1 MFSAARWRLTFVFTG
16 VLVVVLI
23 ACGVVV
29 YLTTRSVIY
38 DRVDHDLEDR
48 ARSDLVLFQRGPHGD
63 SDRGPPGSGSEFDPG
78 GYFYAISTA
87 DGQVLSGSPYLDT
100 QALASMTTLVKAVN
114 NGDTFAD
121 TKSSKGEP
129 QRIYVFPV
137 TVSGGGGALV
147 QIGRSTEPEEAA
159 LSQLRI
165 ILLAVLAVSVVPA
178 VGGGYLLSGRALR
191 PIKTAMESQRTFVAD
206 ASHELRTPVA
216 VVRTNAELLKR
227 HVAAENAETAGSDQI
242 ALDDILSESERLGR
256 MVDQMLILAEADAG
270 VRTLMTSD
278 VSLKDVVDAVA
289 RSMRFL
295 AEVRRVSLETE
306 LVENVSVPGDPSR
319 LRELISVLLDN
330 AVKYTDAGG
339 RTKIAVRKEHKKAI
353 IRVSDNGPG
362 IPAEALPHV
371 FERFYRVDKARSRE
385 SGGTGLGLAIAR
397 HIVNAHG
404 GTIGVESKVGKGTVV
419 TVELP
424 A

>member
-1 MFSAARWRLTFVFTG
+1 MFSAARWRLTLVFTG

-29 YLTTRSVIY
+29 YLTTRSVMY

-48 ARSDLVLFQRGPHGD
+48 ARSDLALFQGGPHGEP
-63 SDRGPPGSGSEFDPG
+63 DRGPPGSGSEFDPG
-78 GYFYAISTA
+78 GYFYAISDT
-87 DGQVLSGSPYLDT
+87 DGQILKGSAYLDT
-100 QALASMTTLVKAVN
+100 QALASSITLVKAMD

-129 QRIYVFPV
+129 QRIYAFAV
-137 TVSGGGGALV
+137 TVNGTPGVV

-165 ILLAVLAVSVVPA
+165 VLLAVLAVSIVPA

-191 PIKTAMESQRTFVAD
+191 PIKTAMDSQRTFIAD

-227 HVAAENAETAGSDQI
+227 HLGPDTGHTAASDQV
-242 ALDDILSESERLGR
+242 ALDDILSESDRLGR
-256 MVDQMLILAEADAG
+256 MVDQMLTLAEADAG
-270 VRTLMTSD
+270 ERTVLSSE
-278 VSLKDVVDAVA
+278 VSLNELIDEVA
-289 RSMRFL
+289 RSMRSI
-295 AEVRRVSLETE
+295 AETRQMLLETRPTDD
-306 LVENVSVPGDPSR
+306 VSVNGDPGR
-319 LRELISVLLDN
+319 LRELVSVLLDN
-330 AVKYTDAGG
+330 AVKYADAGG
-339 RTKIAVRKEHKKAI
+339 RVEVALRKEHRKAI
-353 IRVSDNGPG
+353 IEVSDNGPG
-362 IPAEALPHV
+362 IPRDALPHV
-371 FERFYRVDKARSRE
+371 FDRFYRVDKARSRE

-397 HIVNAHG
+397 HIVDAHG
-404 GTIGVESKVGKGTVV
+404 GTINIESSAGAGTKV

>member
-1 MFSAARWRLTFVFTG
+1 MFSAARWRLTLVFTG

-29 YLTTRSVIY
+29 YLTTRSVMY

-48 ARSDLVLFQRGPHGD
+48 ARSDLALFQGGPHGEP
-63 SDRGPPGSGSEFDPG
+63 DRGPPGSGSEFDPG
-78 GYFYAISTA
+78 GYFYAISDT
-87 DGQVLSGSPYLDT
+87 DGQILKGSAYLDT
-100 QALASMTTLVKAVN
+100 QALASSITLVKAMD

-129 QRIYVFPV
+129 QRIYAFAV
-137 TVSGGGGALV
+137 TVNGTPGVV

-165 ILLAVLAVSVVPA
+165 VLLAVLAVSIVPA

-191 PIKTAMESQRTFVAD
+191 PIKTAMDSQRTFIAD

-227 HVAAENAETAGSDQI
+227 HLGPDTGHTAASDQV
-242 ALDDILSESERLGR
+242 ALDDILSESDRLGR
-256 MVDQMLILAEADAG
+256 MVDQMLTLAEADAG
-270 VRTLMTSD
+270 ERTVLSSE
-278 VSLKDVVDAVA
+278 VSLNELIDEVA
-289 RSMRFL
+289 RSMRSI
-295 AEVRRVSLETE
+295 AETRQMLLETRPTDD
-306 LVENVSVPGDPSR
+306 VSVNGDPGR
-319 LRELISVLLDN
+319 LRELVSVLLDN
-330 AVKYTDAGG
+330 AVKYADAGG
-339 RTKIAVRKEHKKAI
+339 RVEVALRKEHRKAI
-353 IRVSDNGPG
+353 IEVSDNGPG
-362 IPAEALPHV
+362 IPRDALPHV
-371 FERFYRVDKARSRE
+371 FDRFYRVDEARSRE

-397 HIVNAHG
+397 HIVDAHG
-404 GTIGVESKVGKGTVV
+404 GTINIESSASGGTKV

>member
-1 MFSAARWRLTFVFTG
+1 MFSAARWRLTLVFTG

-29 YLTTRSVIY
+29 YLTTRSVMY

-48 ARSDLVLFQRGPHGD
+48 ARSDLALFQGGPHGEP
-63 SDRGPPGSGSEFDPG
+63 DRGPPGSGSEFDPG
-78 GYFYAISTA
+78 GYFYAISDT
-87 DGQVLSGSPYLDT
+87 DGQILKGSAYLDT
-100 QALASMTTLVKAVN
+100 QALASSTTLVKAMD

-129 QRIYVFPV
+129 QRIYAFAV
-137 TVSGGGGALV
+137 TVNGTPGVV

-165 ILLAVLAVSVVPA
+165 VLLAVLAVSIVPA

-191 PIKTAMESQRTFVAD
+191 PIKTAMDSQRTFIAD

-227 HVAAENAETAGSDQI
+227 HLGPDTGHTAASDQV
-242 ALDDILSESERLGR
+242 ALDDILSESDRLGR
-256 MVDQMLILAEADAG
+256 MVDQMLTLAEADAG
-270 VRTLMTSD
+270 QRTVLSSEI
-278 VSLKDVVDAVA
+278 SLNELIDEVA
-289 RSMRFL
+289 RSMRSI
-295 AEVRRVSLETE
+295 AETRQMLLETR
-306 LVENVSVPGDPSR
+306 LTDDVSVNGDPGR
-319 LRELISVLLDN
+319 LRELVSVLLDN
-330 AVKYTDAGG
+330 AVKYADAGG
-339 RTKIAVRKEHKKAI
+339 RVEVALRKEHRKAI
-353 IRVSDNGPG
+353 IEVSNNGPG
-362 IPAEALPHV
+362 IPRDALPHV
-371 FERFYRVDKARSRE
+371 FDRFYRVDEARSRE

-397 HIVNAHG
+397 HIVDAHG
-404 GTIGVESKVGKGTVV
+404 GTINIESSASGGTKV
-419 TVELP
+419 TVQLP

>member
-1 MFSAARWRLTFVFTG
+1 MFSAARWRLTLVFTG
-16 VLVVVLI
+16 VLVVVLV

-29 YLTTRSVIY
+29 YLTTRSVMY

-48 ARSDLVLFQRGPHGD
+48 ARSDLALFQGGPHGEP
-63 SDRGPPGSGSEFDPG
+63 DRGPPGSDSEFDPG
-78 GYFYAISTA
+78 GYFYAISDT
-87 DGQVLSGSPYLDT
+87 DGQILKGSAYLDT
-100 QALASMTTLVKAVN
+100 QALASSTTLVKAMD

-129 QRIYVFPV
+129 QRIYAFAV
-137 TVSGGGGALV
+137 TVNGTPGVV

-165 ILLAVLAVSVVPA
+165 VLLAVLAVSIVPA

-191 PIKTAMESQRTFVAD
+191 PIKTAMDSQRTFIAD

-227 HVAAENAETAGSDQI
+227 HLGPDTGHTAASDQV
-242 ALDDILSESERLGR
+242 ALDDILSESDRLGR
-256 MVDQMLILAEADAG
+256 MVDQMLTLAEADAG
-270 VRTLMTSD
+270 QRTVLSSEI
-278 VSLKDVVDAVA
+278 SLNELIDEVA
-289 RSMRFL
+289 RSMRSI
-295 AEVRRVSLETE
+295 AETRQMLLETR
-306 LVENVSVPGDPSR
+306 LTDDVSVNGDPGR
-319 LRELISVLLDN
+319 LRELVSVLLDN
-330 AVKYTDAGG
+330 AVKYADAGG
-339 RTKIAVRKEHKKAI
+339 RVEVALRKEHRKAI
-353 IRVSDNGPG
+353 IEVSNNGPG
-362 IPAEALPHV
+362 IPRDALPHV
-371 FERFYRVDKARSRE
+371 FDRFYRVDEARSRE

-397 HIVNAHG
+397 HIVDAHG
-404 GTIGVESKVGKGTVV
+404 GTINIESSAGAGTKV

>member
-1 MFSAARWRLTFVFTG
+1 MFSAARWRLTLVFTG
-16 VLVVVLI
+16 VLVVVLV

-29 YLTTRSVIY
+29 YLTTRSVMY

-48 ARSDLVLFQRGPHGD
+48 ARSDLALFQGGPHGEP
-63 SDRGPPGSGSEFDPG
+63 DRGPPGSGSEFDPG
-78 GYFYAISTA
+78 GYFYAISDT
-87 DGQVLSGSPYLDT
+87 DGQILKGSAYLDT
-100 QALASMTTLVKAVN
+100 QALASSTTLVKAMD

-129 QRIYVFPV
+129 QRIYAFAV
-137 TVSGGGGALV
+137 TVNGTPGVV

-165 ILLAVLAVSVVPA
+165 VLLAVLAVSIVPA

-191 PIKTAMESQRTFVAD
+191 PIKTAMDSQRTFIAD

-227 HVAAENAETAGSDQI
+227 HLGPDTGHTAASDQV
-242 ALDDILSESERLGR
+242 ALDDILSESDRLGR
-256 MVDQMLILAEADAG
+256 MVDQMLTLAEADAG
-270 VRTLMTSD
+270 QRTVLSSEI
-278 VSLKDVVDAVA
+278 SLNELIDEVA
-289 RSMRFL
+289 RSMRSI
-295 AEVRRVSLETE
+295 AETRQMLLETR
-306 LVENVSVPGDPSR
+306 LTDDVSVNGDPGR
-319 LRELISVLLDN
+319 LRELVSVLLDN
-330 AVKYTDAGG
+330 AVKYADAGG
-339 RTKIAVRKEHKKAI
+339 RVEVALRKEHRKAI
-353 IRVSDNGPG
+353 IEVSNNGPG
-362 IPAEALPHV
+362 IPRDALPHV
-371 FERFYRVDKARSRE
+371 FDRFYRVDEARSRE

-397 HIVNAHG
+397 HIVDAHG
-404 GTIGVESKVGKGTVV
+404 GTINIESSASGGTKV

>member
-1 MFSAARWRLTFVFTG
+1 MFSAARWRLTLVFTG
-16 VLVVVLI
+16 VLVVVLV

-29 YLTTRSVIY
+29 YLTTRSVMY

-48 ARSDLVLFQRGPHGD
+48 ARSDLALFQGGPHGEP
-63 SDRGPPGSGSEFDPG
+63 DRGPPGSGSEFDPG
-78 GYFYAISTA
+78 GYFYAISDT
-87 DGQVLSGSPYLDT
+87 DGQILKGSAYLDT
-100 QALASMTTLVKAVN
+100 QALASSTTLVKAMD

-129 QRIYVFPV
+129 QRIYAFAV
-137 TVSGGGGALV
+137 TVNGTPGVV

-165 ILLAVLAVSVVPA
+165 VLLAVLAVSIVPA

-191 PIKTAMESQRTFVAD
+191 PIKTAMDSQRTFIAD

-227 HVAAENAETAGSDQI
+227 HLGPDTGHTAASDQV
-242 ALDDILSESERLGR
+242 ALDDILSESDRLGR
-256 MVDQMLILAEADAG
+256 MVDQMLTLAEADAG
-270 VRTLMTSD
+270 QRTVLSSE
-278 VSLKDVVDAVA
+278 VSLNELIDEVA
-289 RSMRFL
+289 RSMRSI
-295 AEVRRVSLETE
+295 AETRQMLLETR
-306 LVENVSVPGDPSR
+306 LIDDVSVNGDPGR
-319 LRELISVLLDN
+319 LRELVSVLLDN
-330 AVKYTDAGG
+330 AVKYADAGG
-339 RTKIAVRKEHKKAI
+339 RVEVALRREHRKAI
-353 IRVSDNGPG
+353 IEVSDNGPG
-362 IPAEALPHV
+362 IPRDALPHV
-371 FERFYRVDKARSRE
+371 FDRFYRVDEARSRE

-397 HIVNAHG
+397 HIVGAHG
-404 GTIGVESKVGKGTVV
+404 GTINIESSAGAGTKV

>member
-1 MFSAARWRLTFVFTG
+1 MFSAARWRLTLVFTG

-29 YLTTRSVIY
+29 YLTTRSVMY

-48 ARSDLVLFQRGPHGD
+48 ARSDLALFQGGPHGEP
-63 SDRGPPGSGSEFDPG
+63 DRGPPGSGSEFDPG
-78 GYFYAISTA
+78 GYFYAISDT
-87 DGQVLSGSPYLDT
+87 DGQILKGSAYLDT
-100 QALASMTTLVKAVN
+100 QALASSTTLVKAMD

-129 QRIYVFPV
+129 QRIYAFAV
-137 TVSGGGGALV
+137 TVNGTPGVV

-165 ILLAVLAVSVVPA
+165 VLLAVLAVSIVPA

-191 PIKTAMESQRTFVAD
+191 PIKTAMDSQRTFIAD

-227 HVAAENAETAGSDQI
+227 HLGPDTGHTAASDQV
-242 ALDDILSESERLGR
+242 ALDDILSESDRLGR
-256 MVDQMLILAEADAG
+256 MVDQMLTLAEADAG
-270 VRTLMTSD
+270 QRTVLSSEI
-278 VSLKDVVDAVA
+278 SLNELIDEVA
-289 RSMRFL
+289 RSMRSI
-295 AEVRRVSLETE
+295 AETRQMLLETR
-306 LVENVSVPGDPSR
+306 LIDDVSVNGDPGR
-319 LRELISVLLDN
+319 LRELVSVLLDN
-330 AVKYTDAGG
+330 AVKYADAGG
-339 RTKIAVRKEHKKAI
+339 RVEVALRREHRKAI
-353 IRVSDNGPG
+353 IEVSDNGPG
-362 IPAEALPHV
+362 IPRDALPHV
-371 FERFYRVDKARSRE
+371 FDRFYRVDEARSRE

-397 HIVNAHG
+397 HIVDAHG
-404 GTIGVESKVGKGTVV
+404 GTINIESSASGGTKV

>member
-1 MFSAARWRLTFVFTG
+1 MFSAARWRLTLVFTG

-29 YLTTRSVIY
+29 YLTTRSVMY

-48 ARSDLVLFQRGPHGD
+48 ARSDLALFQGGPHGEP
-63 SDRGPPGSGSEFDPG
+63 DRGPPGSGSEFDPG
-78 GYFYAISTA
+78 GYFYAIAETA
-87 DGQVLSGSPYLDT
+87 SRILKGPGYLDT
-100 QALASMTTLVKAVN
+100 LAMASGTTLLNAMD
-114 NGDTFAD
+114 NGDTVAD

-129 QRIYVFPV
+129 QRIYAFAV
-137 TVSGGGGALV
+137 TVNGTPGVV

-165 ILLAVLAVSVVPA
+165 VLLAVLAVSIVPA

-191 PIKTAMESQRTFVAD
+191 PIKTAMDSQRTFIAD

-227 HVAAENAETAGSDQI
+227 HLGPDTGHTAASDQV
-242 ALDDILSESERLGR
+242 ALDDILSESDRLGR
-256 MVDQMLILAEADAG
+256 MVDQMLTLAEADAG
-270 VRTLMTSD
+270 QRTVLSSEI
-278 VSLKDVVDAVA
+278 SLNELIDEVA
-289 RSMRFL
+289 RSMRSI
-295 AEVRRVSLETE
+295 AETRQMLLETR
-306 LVENVSVPGDPSR
+306 LTDDVSVNGDPGR
-319 LRELISVLLDN
+319 LRELVSVLLDN
-330 AVKYTDAGG
+330 AVKYADAGG
-339 RTKIAVRKEHKKAI
+339 RVECAMRKEHRKAI
-353 IRVSDNGPG
+353 IEVSDNGPG
-362 IPAEALPHV
+362 IPRDVLPHV
-371 FERFYRVDKARSRE
+371 FDRFYRVDEARSRE

-397 HIVNAHG
+397 HIVDAHG
-404 GTIGVESKVGKGTVV
+404 GTINIESSASGGTKV

>member
-1 MFSAARWRLTFVFTG
+1 MFSAARWRLTLVFTG

-29 YLTTRSVIY
+29 YLTTRSVMY

-48 ARSDLVLFQRGPHGD
+48 ARSDLALFQGGPHGEP
-63 SDRGPPGSGSEFDPG
+63 DRGPPGSGSEFDPG
-78 GYFYAISTA
+78 GYFYAISDT
-87 DGQVLSGSPYLDT
+87 DGQILKGSAYLDT
-100 QALASMTTLVKAVN
+100 QALASSTTLVKAMD

-129 QRIYVFPV
+129 QRIYAFAV
-137 TVSGGGGALV
+137 TVNGTPGVV

-165 ILLAVLAVSVVPA
+165 VLLAVLAVSIVPA

-191 PIKTAMESQRTFVAD
+191 PIKTAMDSQRTFIAD

-227 HVAAENAETAGSDQI
+227 HLGPDTGHTAASDQV
-242 ALDDILSESERLGR
+242 ALDDILSESDRLGR
-256 MVDQMLILAEADAG
+256 MVDQMLTLAEADAG
-270 VRTLMTSD
+270 QRTVLISE
-278 VSLKDVVDAVA
+278 VSLNELIDEVA
-289 RSMRFL
+289 RSMRSI
-295 AEVRRVSLETE
+295 AETRQMLLETR
-306 LVENVSVPGDPSR
+306 LTDDVSVNGDPGR
-319 LRELISVLLDN
+319 LRELVSVLLDN
-330 AVKYTDAGG
+330 AVKYADAGG
-339 RTKIAVRKEHKKAI
+339 RVEVALRKEHRKAI
-353 IRVSDNGPG
+353 IEVSNNGPG
-362 IPAEALPHV
+362 IPRDALPHV
-371 FERFYRVDKARSRE
+371 FDRFYRVDEARSRE

-397 HIVNAHG
+397 HIVDAHG
-404 GTIGVESKVGKGTVV
+404 GTINIESSAGGGTKV
-419 TVELP
+419 TVQLP

>member
-1 MFSAARWRLTFVFTG
+1 MFSAARWRLTLVFTG

-29 YLTTRSVIY
+29 YLTTRSVMY

-48 ARSDLVLFQRGPHGD
+48 ARSDLALFQGGPHGEP
-63 SDRGPPGSGSEFDPG
+63 DRGPPGSGSEFDPG
-78 GYFYAISTA
+78 GYFYAISDT
-87 DGQVLSGSPYLDT
+87 DGQILKGSAYLDT
-100 QALASMTTLVKAVN
+100 QALASSTTLVKAMD

-129 QRIYVFPV
+129 QRIYAFAV
-137 TVSGGGGALV
+137 TVNGTPGVV

-165 ILLAVLAVSVVPA
+165 VLLAVLAVSIVPA

-191 PIKTAMESQRTFVAD
+191 PIKTAMDSQRTFIAD

-227 HVAAENAETAGSDQI
+227 HLGPDTGHTAASDQV
-242 ALDDILSESERLGR
+242 ALDDILSESDRLGR
-256 MVDQMLILAEADAG
+256 MVDQMLTLAEADAG
-270 VRTLMTSD
+270 QRTVLISE
-278 VSLKDVVDAVA
+278 VSLNELIDEVA
-289 RSMRFL
+289 RSMRSI
-295 AEVRRVSLETE
+295 AETRQMLLETR
-306 LVENVSVPGDPSR
+306 LTDDVSVNGDPGR
-319 LRELISVLLDN
+319 LRELVSVLLDN
-330 AVKYTDAGG
+330 AVKYADAGG
-339 RTKIAVRKEHKKAI
+339 RVEVALRKEHRKAI
-353 IRVSDNGPG
+353 IEVSNNGPG
-362 IPAEALPHV
+362 IPRDALPHV
-371 FERFYRVDKARSRE
+371 FDRFYRVDEARSRE

-397 HIVNAHG
+397 HIVDAHG
-404 GTIGVESKVGKGTVV
+404 GTINIESSASGGTKV

>member
-1 MFSAARWRLTFVFTG
+1 MFSAARWRLTLVFTG

-29 YLTTRSVIY
+29 YLTTRSVMY

-48 ARSDLVLFQRGPHGD
+48 ARSDLALFQGGPHGEP
-63 SDRGPPGSGSEFDPG
+63 DRGPPGSGSEFDPG
-78 GYFYAISTA
+78 GYFYAISDT
-87 DGQVLSGSPYLDT
+87 DGQILKGSAYLDT
-100 QALASMTTLVKAVN
+100 QALASSTTLVKAMD

-129 QRIYVFPV
+129 QRIYAFAV
-137 TVSGGGGALV
+137 TVNGTPGVV

-165 ILLAVLAVSVVPA
+165 VLLAVLAVSIVPA

-191 PIKTAMESQRTFVAD
+191 PIKTAMDSQRTFIAD

-227 HVAAENAETAGSDQI
+227 HLGPDTGHTAASDQV
-242 ALDDILSESERLGR
+242 ALDDILSESDRLGR
-256 MVDQMLILAEADAG
+256 MVDQMLTLAEADAG
-270 VRTLMTSD
+270 QRTVLSSEI
-278 VSLKDVVDAVA
+278 SLNELIDEVA
-289 RSMRFL
+289 RSMRSI
-295 AEVRRVSLETE
+295 AETRQMLLETR
-306 LVENVSVPGDPSR
+306 LTDDVSVNGDPGR
-319 LRELISVLLDN
+319 LRELVSVLLDN
-330 AVKYTDAGG
+330 AVKYADAGG
-339 RTKIAVRKEHKKAI
+339 RVEVALRREHRKAI
-353 IRVSDNGPG
+353 IEVSDNGPG
-362 IPAEALPHV
+362 IPRDALPHV
-371 FERFYRVDKARSRE
+371 FDRFYRVDEARSRE

-397 HIVNAHG
+397 HIVDAHG
-404 GTIGVESKVGKGTVV
+404 GTINIESSASGGTKV

>member
-1 MFSAARWRLTFVFTG
+1 MFSAARWRLTLVFTG

-29 YLTTRSVIY
+29 YLTTRSVMY

-48 ARSDLVLFQRGPHGD
+48 ARSDLALFQGGPHGEP
-63 SDRGPPGSGSEFDPG
+63 DRGPPGSGSEFDPG
-78 GYFYAISTA
+78 GYFYAISDT
-87 DGQVLSGSPYLDT
+87 DGQILKGSAYLDT
-100 QALASMTTLVKAVN
+100 QALASSTTLVKAMD

-129 QRIYVFPV
+129 QRIYAFAV
-137 TVSGGGGALV
+137 TVNGTPGVV

-165 ILLAVLAVSVVPA
+165 VLLAVLAVSIVPA

-191 PIKTAMESQRTFVAD
+191 PIKTAMDSQRTFIAD

-227 HVAAENAETAGSDQI
+227 HLGPDTGHTAASDQV
-242 ALDDILSESERLGR
+242 ALDDILSESDRLGR
-256 MVDQMLILAEADAG
+256 MVDQMLTLAEADAG
-270 VRTLMTSD
+270 QRTVLSSE
-278 VSLKDVVDAVA
+278 VSLNELIDEVA
-289 RSMRFL
+289 RSMRSI
-295 AEVRRVSLETE
+295 AETRQMLLETR
-306 LVENVSVPGDPSR
+306 LTDDVSVNGDPGR
-319 LRELISVLLDN
+319 LRELVSVLLDN
-330 AVKYTDAGG
+330 AVKYADAGG
-339 RTKIAVRKEHKKAI
+339 RVEVALRREHRKAI
-353 IRVSDNGPG
+353 IEVSDNGPG
-362 IPAEALPHV
+362 IPRDALPHV
-371 FERFYRVDKARSRE
+371 FDRFYRVDEARSRE

-397 HIVNAHG
+397 HIVDAHG
-404 GTIGVESKVGKGTVV
+404 GTINIESSAGGGTKV
-419 TVELP
+419 TVQLP

>member
-1 MFSAARWRLTFVFTG
+1 MFSAARWRLTLVFTG

-29 YLTTRSVIY
+29 YLTTRSVMY

-48 ARSDLVLFQRGPHGD
+48 ARSDLALFQGGPHGEP
-63 SDRGPPGSGSEFDPG
+63 DRGPPGSGSEFDPG
-78 GYFYAISTA
+78 GYFYAISDT
-87 DGQVLSGSPYLDT
+87 DGQILKGSAYLDT
-100 QALASMTTLVKAVN
+100 QALASSTTLVKAMD

-129 QRIYVFPV
+129 QRIYAFAV
-137 TVSGGGGALV
+137 TVNGTPGVV

-165 ILLAVLAVSVVPA
+165 VLLAVLAVSIVPA

-191 PIKTAMESQRTFVAD
+191 PIKTAMDSQRTFIAD

-227 HVAAENAETAGSDQI
+227 HLGPDTGHTAASDQV
-242 ALDDILSESERLGR
+242 ALDDILSESDRLGR
-256 MVDQMLILAEADAG
+256 MVDQMLTLAEADAG
-270 VRTLMTSD
+270 QRTVLSSEI
-278 VSLKDVVDAVA
+278 SLNELIDEVA
-289 RSMRFL
+289 RSMRSI
-295 AEVRRVSLETE
+295 AETRQMLLETR
-306 LVENVSVPGDPSR
+306 LTDDVSVNGDPGR
-319 LRELISVLLDN
+319 LRELVSVLLDN
-330 AVKYTDAGG
+330 AVKYADAGG
-339 RTKIAVRKEHKKAI
+339 RVEVALRREHRKAI
-353 IRVSDNGPG
+353 IEVSDNGPG
-362 IPAEALPHV
+362 IPRDALPHV
-371 FERFYRVDKARSRE
+371 FDRFYRVDEARSRE

-397 HIVNAHG
+397 HIVDAHG
-404 GTIGVESKVGKGTVV
+404 GTINIESSAGAGTKV